1 MKNKYGYLGFL
12 SLLGLVGLFTEERS
26 FLAFFAF
33 AVDFSYFRVQPDEFF
48 LAYMDRSAARG
59 FFALMFTTLAVTL
72 CCLPAQG
79 PSGAMLRGVTLG
91 WAAAVAVHALSAAWY
106 HFRESWGASGD
117 A

>member
-12 SLLGLVGLFTEERS
+12 SLLGLVGIFTEERS

-33 AVDFSYFRVQPDEFF
+33 AVDFTYFSVQPDEFF
-48 LAYMDRSAARG
+48 LTYMDRSAARG

-72 CCLPAQG
+72 CCLPATG
-79 PSGAMLRGVTLG
+79 PSGALLRGVTLG
-91 WAAAVAVHALSAAWY
+91 WAAAVAVHTLSAAWY
-106 HFRESWGASGD
+106 HFRENWGAGRD

>member
-48 LAYMDRSAARG
+48 LASMDRSAARG
-59 FFALMFTTLAVTL
+59 FFALMLTTLAITL
-72 CCLPAQG
+72 LSLPARG
-79 PSGAMLRGVTLG
+79 PSGALLRGVTLG

-106 HFRESWGASGD
+106 HFRENWGASGD

>member
-48 LAYMDRSAARG
+48 
-59 FFALMFTTLAVTL
+59 FALMFTTLAVTL

-79 PSGAMLRGVTLG
+79 PSGALLRGVTLG

-106 HFRESWGASGD
+106 HFRENWGASGD